1 MLWCVVTVIK
11 RTSAA
16 GSTRSL
22 LSVVVHLLDVNFALL
37 CFAKQV
43 FAEEVGHLPEE
54 VFVLGLETVAVA
66 REILH
71 YRNAVPLRYDFYK
84 GTRRVKLL
92 DSREIRTIRD
102 VCIFEIN
109 GMEVYM

>member
-1 MLWCVVTVIK
+1 MTVTIHNECCP
-11 RTSAA
+11 
-16 GSTRSL
+16 GGCTRYL
-22 LSVVVHLLDVNFALL
+22 LSVVVHLLDIDLALL

-43 FAEEVGHLPEE
+43 LAEEVGHLPEE
-54 VFVLGLETVAVA
+54 VLVLGFKTVAVA